1 MIAYLDSSF
10 VVPVYVSEARS
21 AEASRLLNLLGQDA
35 AVSALTDVEVA
46 AALQKHLSPTKQD
59 GYFLYRQDREA
70 AVYGTLEIDAEVFD
84 EARRIAEIYA
94 GKYFLRSLDILHLA
108 ITRRHGLA
116 QIASFDDRLRDAAA
130 VLGLGVLPARS

>member
-1 MIAYLDSSF
+1 VIAYLDSSF
-10 VVPVYVSEARS
+10 VVPIYVSEARS
-21 AEASRLLNLLGQDA
+21 AEASTLLTLLGHEA

-59 GYFLYRQDREA
+59 GYLLYRQDRESA
-70 AVYGTLEIDAEVFD
+70 LYGILEIDGEVFE

-94 GKYFLRSLDILHLA
+94 AKHFLRSLDILQLA
-108 ITRRHGLA
+108 IARRHGLA
-116 QIASFDDRLRDAAA
+116 QIASFDDRLRHAAA